1 MQAACLCTSTHIYQ
15 QHYSPAILQSS
26 KTDSLCRVQVV
37 YYRYIQVHVSM
48 QIQSTFLRSDEG
60 LVQDARDS
68 GSFVTKPTT
77 LHPYLKR

>member
-1 MQAACLCTSTHIYQ
+1 
-15 QHYSPAILQSS
+15 
-26 KTDSLCRVQVV
+26 
-37 YYRYIQVHVSM
+37 M

-77 LHPYLKR
+77 LHVPLHTVVPDSYLTLRGRNLTSQLPTRYLTY

>member
-1 MQAACLCTSTHIYQ
+1 
-15 QHYSPAILQSS
+15 
-26 KTDSLCRVQVV
+26 
-37 YYRYIQVHVSM
+37 M
-48 QIQSTFLRSDEG
+48 QIQSTFLRFDEG